1 MMMFNLFVQQ
11 NRWIVVALLA
21 GTTLTIILGLGY
33 WAMWRPRE
41 MEREEQQEQP
51 RITGPISFFSWVL
64 SFMPW
69 VLILVI
75 FVSIAYTVTHLL
87 DAALHL
93 PNW

>member
-11 NRWIVVALLA
+11 NRWIMVALLA
-21 GTTLTIILGLGY
+21 GAALAILLCLGY

-41 MEREEQQEQP
+41 MEKEEQEEQP
-51 RITGPISFFSWVL
+51 AITGPVSFFSWVL

-69 VLILVI
+69 ILILVI
-75 FVSIAYTVTHLL
+75 IVSIAYTVTHLL
-87 DAALHL
+87 EAALHL